1 MACLFCVSFQAKQ
14 LMHSNLLNSPKI
26 PRRKVL
32 SPFSDERMKSPGNV
46 YSQEVYALP
55 APMAAIHKD

>member
-1 MACLFCVSFQAKQ
+1 MACLFYVSFQAKQ

-26 PRRKVL
+26 PQEESIVPVFRWE
-32 SPFSDERMKSPGNV
+32 DEKSGNV